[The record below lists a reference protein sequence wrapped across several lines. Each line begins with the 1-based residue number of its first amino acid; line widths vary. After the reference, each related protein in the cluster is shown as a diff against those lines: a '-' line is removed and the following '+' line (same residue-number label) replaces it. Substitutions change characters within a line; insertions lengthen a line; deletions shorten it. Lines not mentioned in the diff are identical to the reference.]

1 MNWSISKK
9 MSALFACVIAAISM
23 LGFIAYQNTI
33 ASVENAELVRHT
45 MKVIE
50 TQQEVSKDLFLAG
63 DNMRG
68 YFVTGNT
75 EFLNLNHE
83 NVRHLQRGMD
93 DLKKLIK
100 NDKALR
106 LMEAQEAAINLRID
120 FFSRVERAFQSKGL
134 AGVQEILGSGD
145 KVISTTREYTKAAN
159 ALIEVEE
166 DLLKQRTQD
175 LNTSNHALRNV
186 ILYGIPLAVLLIAL
200 GGYVITRSIARPL
213 QDLTLIAENV
223 AGGDLSARLQTM
235 ERGDEIGVLYHSFG
249 RMHGYLMGMSRIAQ
263 ALADRDLSVNCTPVS
278 ERDVLGNAFAAMV
291 NNLRGMVR
299 EIQES
304 SREISSASAQIA
316 ALSTQLATSS
326 AETAAA
332 VNETGTTIE
341 EIKVT
346 AQQVN
351 QKSAFVSERARENAD
366 LTESGRTNV
375 AETIAGMNKIR
386 QQVDFI
392 ANSIVKL
399 SEQSMAIGEI
409 ITSVNDL
416 AGQSNLLAVNASI
429 EAAKA
434 GEHGKGFAV
443 VAQEVRS
450 LADQSKDATEQVKR
464 ILNDIQKAISS
475 AVMAT
480 EQGGKTVE
488 ISVRQSSETE
498 RSIGIIEQGASATVQ
513 AAAQILASTNEQV
526 VGLNQV
532 ALAMDNILKA
542 SQQIV
547 TSTRQAETATSSLNE
562 MGRRLW
568 HLVERFKVH

>member
-9 MSALFACVIAAISM
+9 MGALFACVIAAIAI
-23 LGFIAYQNTI
+23 LGFIAHQNTV
-33 ASVENAELVRHT
+33 ASENNAEWVKHT
-45 MKVIE
+45 MQVIE
-50 TQQEVSKDLFLAG
+50 SQQEISKDLFLAG
-63 DNMRG
+63 DNIRG
-68 YFVTGNT
+68 YLITGNT
-75 EFLNLNHE
+75 EFLNLNHAD
-83 NVRHLQRGMD
+83 VRNLQRSMFN
-93 DLKKLIK
+93 LKKLVRSEKTQQMLEIQEGII
-100 NDKALR
+100 NQR
-106 LMEAQEAAINLRID
+106 LA
-120 FFSRVERAFQSKGL
+120 FFSQVERAYQNKGF
-134 AGVQEILGSGD
+134 AGVQEILGNGD
-145 KVISTTREYTKAAN
+145 KVIGTTKEFSKIAGAIIERE
-159 ALIEVEE
+159 EE
-166 DLLKQRTQD
+166 LLRERNQKLDQ
-175 LNTSNHALRNV
+175 SNHSLMDV

-200 GGYVITRSIARPL
+200 GGYLMTRSIAQPL
-213 QDLTLIAENV
+213 QDLTLVAENI
-223 AGGDLSARLQTM
+223 AGGDLSMRLQKTA
-235 ERGDEIGVLYHSFG
+235 RSDEIGILYRSFEG
-249 RMHGYLMGMSRIAQ
+249 MNNYLMGMSRIAQ
-263 ALADRDLSVNCTPVS
+263 ALADKDLSINCTPVS

-304 SREISSASAQIA
+304 SKEISGASTQIA

-351 QKSAFVSERARENAD
+351 QKSAFVSERARENAN

-375 AETIAGMNKIR
+375 AETINGMSKIR

-392 ANSIVKL
+392 ASSIVKL

-464 ILNDIQKAISS
+464 ILNEIQKAISS

-488 ISVRQSSETE
+488 ISVKQSSETE
-498 RSIGIIEQGASATVQ
+498 RSISIIEQGASATVQ

-547 TSTRQAETATSSLNE
+547 TSTRQAETATGSLNE

-568 HLVERFKVH
+568 HLVERFKVN

>member
-1 MNWSISKK
+1 MNWSISQK
-9 MSALFACVIAAISM
+9 MGALFACVIAAISI
-23 LGFIAYQNTI
+23 LGFIAHQNTT
-33 ASVENAELVRHT
+33 ASVENAELVQHT
-45 MKVIE
+45 MQVIE

-83 NVRHLQRGMD
+83 NVRHLQRGVEQ
-93 DLKKLIK
+93 LKKLIK
-100 NDKALR
+100 NDKARR
-106 LMEAQEAAINLRID
+106 LMEAQEGFINQRLAI
-120 FFSRVERAFQSKGL
+120 FAQVERAFQSKGI
-134 AGVQEILGSGD
+134 AGVQEILGNGD
-145 KVISTTREYTKAAN
+145 KVINATREFTRTAN

-175 LNTSNHALRNV
+175 LDASNHALRNV
-186 ILYGIPLAVLLIAL
+186 IFYGIPLAVVLIAL
-200 GGYVITRSIARPL
+200 GGYLITRSMAQPL
-213 QDLTLIAENV
+213 QDLTLIAENI
-223 AGGDLSARLQTM
+223 AGGDLSTRLKTV
-235 ERGDEIGVLYHSFG
+235 ERSDEIGVLYHSFG

-263 ALADRDLSVNCTPVS
+263 ALADKDLSVNCTPVS

-304 SREISSASAQIA
+304 SRAISGASAQIA

-326 AETAAA
+326 TETAAA

-341 EIKVT
+341 EIKIT

-392 ANSIVKL
+392 ASSIVKL

-568 HLVERFKVH
+568 HLVERFKVN

>member
-9 MSALFACVIAAISM
+9 MSALFACVVAAIAA
-23 LGFIAYQNTI
+23 LGFIAHQNTV
-33 ASVENAELVRHT
+33 ASEENAELVRHT
-45 MKVIE
+45 MQVIE

-93 DLKKLIK
+93 ELKKLIK
-100 NDKALR
+100 NEKAIR
-106 LMEAQEAAINLRID
+106 MMEAQEAAINLRID
-120 FFSRVERAFQSKGL
+120 FFNRVERAFQSKGL

-145 KVISTTREYTKAAN
+145 KVISTTKEFIRAAN
-159 ALIEVEE
+159 AIIEVEE
-166 DLLKQRTQD
+166 DLLKQRTQA
-175 LNTSNHALRNV
+175 LNDSNKSLDNIV
-186 ILYGIPLAVLLIAL
+186 LYGIPVAILFIVL
-200 GGYVITRSIARPL
+200 GGYFMTRSIAQPL
-213 QDLTLIAENV
+213 QDLTLVAENI
-223 AGGDLSARLQTM
+223 AGGDLSMRLQKTA
-235 ERGDEIGVLYHSFG
+235 RSDEIGILYRSFEG
-249 RMHGYLMGMSRIAQ
+249 MNNYLMGMSRIAQ
-263 ALADRDLSVNCTPVS
+263 ALAERDLSINCTPVS
-278 ERDVLGNAFAAMV
+278 ERDVLGNAFTAMV
-291 NNLRGMVR
+291 NNLRGMVK

-304 SREISSASAQIA
+304 SKEISGASAQIA

-351 QKSAFVSERARENAD
+351 QKSAFVSERARENAN

-375 AETIAGMNKIR
+375 AETINGMSKIR

-392 ANSIVKL
+392 ASSIVKL

-464 ILNDIQKAISS
+464 ILNEIQKAISS

-488 ISVRQSSETE
+488 ISVKQSSETE
-498 RSIGIIEQGASATVQ
+498 RSISTIEQGASATVQ

-547 TSTRQAETATSSLNE
+547 TSTRQAETATGSLNE

-568 HLVERFKVH
+568 HLVERFKVN